1 MSYST
6 FIQALLYLCTFKYSI
21 YKCWLDSKL
30 VFSWNFPLQA
40 WTFQISK
47 SSRWINPI
55 NPVNISLS
63 MLRSRCTLGRAAVY
77 TIHIS
82 RNESPSQ
89 LRARSSARLQL
100 SIFNEHYLWHERG
113 LKHRDFLLFWI
124 IFIVIENQS
133 RWSGPKATVLTSI
146 WIILFPFLLHFTKAE
161 QRARHVG
168 GNFYFSWT
176 DFATHRKPFL

>member
-1 MSYST
+1 MLT
-6 FIQALLYLCTFKYSI
+6 
-21 YKCWLDSKL
+21 DSKL

-63 MLRSRCTLGRAAVY
+63 LLRSRCIVGRAAVY

-89 LRARSSARLQL
+89 LRARSSARLKL
-100 SIFNEHYLWHERG
+100 SIFNEHYLWHEIG
-113 LKHRDFLLFWI
+113 VKHCLKCLWGNNSSQLRDFLPFWI
-124 IFIVIENQS
+124 IFIIIENQS
-133 RWSGPKATVLTSI
+133 KWSGPKATVLTSI